1 MAVDFFLDLGD
12 IKGESADA
20 NHKDQIRLHSYSW
33 GGSQTTS
40 VSGAGGSGAGK
51 VHLADF
57 SIMKDLDKASPKLLT
72 AMCKGQHI
80 AKGTLTAVKAGDTGD
95 FLKIEFTELFVTS
108 VQISGSSEVPMES
121 VSFSYNTADLTYK
134 SQDDKG
140 KLVTAGTWKY
150 DLKQNKVG

>member
-12 IKGESADA
+12 IKGESQDA
-20 NHKDQIRLHSYSW
+20 QHKDQVRLHSYSW

-51 VHLADF
+51 VNLQDL
-57 SIMKDLDKASPKLLT
+57 SIMKDFDKASPKLLT
-72 AMCKGQHI
+72 AMTKGTHI
-80 AKGTLTAVKAGDTGD
+80 AKGTLTAVKAGDNGD
-95 FLKIEFTELFVTS
+95 FLKIEFTEMFVTS
-108 VQISGSSEVPMES
+108 LQVSASSEVPMES